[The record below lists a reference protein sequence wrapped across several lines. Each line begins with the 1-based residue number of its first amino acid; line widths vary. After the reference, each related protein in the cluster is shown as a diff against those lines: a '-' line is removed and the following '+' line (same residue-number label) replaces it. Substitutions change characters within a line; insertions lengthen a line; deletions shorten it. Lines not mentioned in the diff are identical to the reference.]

1 MAKKASGILI
11 IFQLLLGAGGTF
23 VAESVNDTSQES
35 LYTKDLNTETSDS
48 EETTPSE
55 GISVE
60 EGRSNMETS
69 STSNSE
75 APIKKQNVKASDEK

>member
-1 MAKKASGILI
+1 MLWLKKASGILI

-48 EETTPSE
+48 EET
-55 GISVE
+55 SVMTFGE
-60 EGRSNMETS
+60 RHSKMKAKKET
-69 STSNSE
+69 
-75 APIKKQNVKASDEK
+75 AQK